1 MAKTWKM
8 WKQRAAWCRMDC
20 YITGKLKFQRRPK
33 SYWITTRASLNFPLQ
48 FSSLDNQPIIQYFSP
63 TCWKTEA
70 LADGIIQ
77 KEITKHTRCTLENQ
91 TACKPKKEFQHDV
104 PLPGSDFQVSRGNS
118 TMTWIIE
125 ISQSTMS
132 SYKTTLGRNQEIF
145 NFPCIF
151 GLRDGGAGNGMKLL
165 RVFRVVRVARL
176 LRTLAMDEMLKVFG
190 RVQLCLFG
198 VYIWSNYSDLSHD
211 RFPPNGGLAKGNILI
226 WQDTL
231 IHVSVIGI
239 CVRYIGDAILSLY
252 EQIIYWFFQYNSIH
266 IYIHV
271 FLS

>member
-1 MAKTWKM
+1 MYS
-8 WKQRAAWCRMDC
+8 

-33 SYWITTRASLNFPLQ
+33 SYWITTRALLNFTLR

-77 KEITKHTRCTLENQ
+77 KEITKHTRCTLEKQ

-132 SYKTTLGRNQEIF
+132 SYKTTLSRNQEIF

-151 GLRDGGAGNGMKLL
+151 WAQGWWCWKWHEVATRLPCGAGSTFAPYLSDGWDVEGLWTGS
-165 RVFRVVRVARL
+165 VVP
-176 LRTLAMDEMLKVFG
+176 F
-190 RVQLCLFG
+190 
-198 VYIWSNYSDLSHD
+198 W
-211 RFPPNGGLAKGNILI
+211 
-226 WQDTL
+226 
-231 IHVSVIGI
+231 
-239 CVRYIGDAILSLY
+239 
-252 EQIIYWFFQYNSIH
+252 SIH
-266 IYIHV
+266 LIK
-271 FLS
+271 L

>member
-8 WKQRAAWCRMDC
+8 WKQIAAWCRMDC

-33 SYWITTRASLNFPLQ
+33 SYWITTRASLNFTLQ
-48 FSSLDNQPIIQYFSP
+48 FSSLDSQPIIQYFSP

-77 KEITKHTRCTLENQ
+77 KEITKHTRCTPEKQ
-91 TACKPKKEFQHDV
+91 AACKPKKEFQHDV
-104 PLPGSDFQVSRGNS
+104 PLPGSHFQVSRGNS

-132 SYKTTLGRNQEIF
+132 SYKTTLSRNQEIF

-176 LRTLAMDEMLKVFG
+176 LRTLAIDEMLKMVFG
-190 RVQLCLFG
+190 GVDNVPFCSTRMWMSLALC
-198 VYIWSNYSDLSHD
+198 
-211 RFPPNGGLAKGNILI
+211 
-226 WQDTL
+226 Q
-231 IHVSVIGI
+231 IH
-239 CVRYIGDAILSLY
+239 RWYYYKFLNADYIGQSLSYNRLYILVYFYLY
-252 EQIIYWFFQYNSIH
+252 IYYSCFELLYIPYIYTYFFCFKFVCGWVI
-266 IYIHV
+266 
-271 FLS
+271 